1 MAKTLSIILTTLIL
15 GIISANASVY
25 DLPSKTINGK
35 EYYYYTV
42 QAQESIYS
50 IASQLSI
57 SKDEIVKHNPST
69 IDGVRPFDILYFPKE
84 SSSGDTTSQ
93 ETHTTHTVSKKETVY
108 GISRL
113 YGITVD
119 QLIALNPSAKDGI
132 KAGEILIISKNAT
145 NPVNSDKKNGT
156 QIPTVITDN
165 EKPADNSNSAPV
177 MADSDTIT
185 INNESKIAATTA
197 INDTIITSIDNAGP
211 LNIAIM
217 LPFMLNKEKPA
228 KQDKL
233 YTDFYRGFLLA
244 LNRFN
249 PDDIIVRVYDTADSL
264 SLVKSILDSDE
275 LRKADIIIA
284 PEEQDHFDAISS
296 FAIRNKCYVLNM
308 FNIKDNSHMTNPYV
322 LQANIPQDDMYAQ
335 AIDYIIK
342 NYDDATPVFLRN
354 KEHLSDKIK
363 FTTQLQVALD
373 TADIAYIEIAYSDI
387 LNEED
392 LAVLN
397 DTTSYVFIPTSA
409 TKNDLISSVVI
420 LNRMKENSIGRNITM
435 FGYPE
440 WITFKGS
447 TAERLKQIEATY
459 YSRFRPYN
467 GSEFDLHEFEDWF
480 NCKPILSYP
489 TQALLGF
496 DTARFIINA
505 TKSDGTFNPE
515 YVYEG
520 LQSDFHFVKTD
531 GNAGYCNRSLM
542 FITERQ

>member
-25 DLPSKTINGK
+25 ELPSKTINGK

-42 QAQESIYS
+42 QAKESIYS
-50 IASQLSI
+50 IASKLSI

-84 SSSGDTTSQ
+84 SASGDTTSQ
-93 ETHTTHTVSKKETVY
+93 DTYTTHTVSKKETVY

-119 QLIALNPSAKDGI
+119 QLIALNPSAKDGF

-145 NPVNSDKKNGT
+145 APVNSDKKNGT
-156 QIPTVITDN
+156 QIPAVTTDN
-165 EKPADNSNSAPV
+165 EKPADNSNSGSVLTDNNTIVSNEAIH
-177 MADSDTIT
+177 DS
-185 INNESKIAATTA
+185 
-197 INDTIITSIDNAGP
+197 IITSIDNAGP

-264 SLVKSILDSDE
+264 SLVNSILDSDE
-275 LRKADIIIA
+275 LRKADVIIA
-284 PEEQDHFDAISS
+284 PEDQDHFDAIAS
-296 FAIRNKCYVLNM
+296 FASRNKCYVLNM

-322 LQANIPQDDMYAQ
+322 LQANIPQDDMYAR
-335 AIDYIIK
+335 AIDYIIE

-373 TADIAYIEIAYSDI
+373 TADIAYTEIAYSDI

-409 TKNDLISSVVI
+409 TKNDLISSVVT
-420 LNRMKENSIGRNITM
+420 LNRMKENSIGRDITI

-467 GSEFDLHEFEDWF
+467 GTEFDVQEFEDWF

-531 GNAGYCNRSLM
+531 GNAGYCNHSLM